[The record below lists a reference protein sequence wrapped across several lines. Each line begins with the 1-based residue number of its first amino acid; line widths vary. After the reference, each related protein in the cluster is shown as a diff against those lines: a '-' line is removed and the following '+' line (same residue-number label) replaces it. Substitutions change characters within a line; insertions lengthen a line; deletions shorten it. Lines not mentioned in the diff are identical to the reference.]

1 MSVIDLTNKTFKE
14 EINDNR
20 LVIVDFWAPWCG
32 PCSAFSP
39 VIDEVAEERNDI
51 KVCKVNVDDERMLAM
66 KNKVM
71 SIPTLLMYKDGKQVK
86 RTQGAMTKQE
96 LLEVIDQVQ

>member
-39 VIDEVAEERNDI
+39 VIDEVSEERNDI

-71 SIPTLLMYKDGKQVK
+71 SVSYTHLLL
-86 RTQGAMTKQE
+86 RE
-96 LLEVIDQVQ
+96 LNL

>member
-39 VIDEVAEERNDI
+39 VIDEVSEERNDI

-71 SIPTLLMYKDGKQVK
+71 SIPTLLMYKYGKQVK

>member
-39 VIDEVAEERNDI
+39 VIDEVSEERNDI

-71 SIPTLLMYKDGKQVK
+71 SIPTLLMYKDGKQVQ
-86 RTQGAMTKQE
+86 RTQGVMTKQE

>member
-39 VIDEVAEERNDI
+39 VIDEVSEERNDI

-71 SIPTLLMYKDGKQVK
+71 SIPTLLMYKDGKQVQ

>member
-39 VIDEVAEERNDI
+39 VIDEVSEERNDI
-51 KVCKVNVDDERMLAM
+51 KVCKVNVDDERMLAC
-66 KNKVM
+66 
-71 SIPTLLMYKDGKQVK
+71 LLYTSRCV
-86 RTQGAMTKQE
+86 
-96 LLEVIDQVQ
+96 

>member
-14 EINDNR
+14 EINYNR

-39 VIDEVAEERNDI
+39 VIDEVSEERNDI
-51 KVCKVNVDDERMLAM
+51 KVCKVNVDDERTLAM

-71 SIPTLLMYKDGKQVK
+71 
-86 RTQGAMTKQE
+86 
-96 LLEVIDQVQ
+96 

>member
-39 VIDEVAEERNDI
+39 VIDEVSEERNDI

-71 SIPTLLMYKDGKQVK
+71 SIPTLLMYKD
-86 RTQGAMTKQE
+86 
-96 LLEVIDQVQ
+96 LN

>member
-39 VIDEVAEERNDI
+39 VIDEVSEERNDI